1 MFGAWVMGMGYVQ
14 MDGEKK
20 TSKCAA
26 PKIAIVPN
34 QTVLWKTK
42 KSLVPGAG
50 DIESLKLG
58 TN

>member
-1 MFGAWVMGMGYVQ
+1 MLNFGASNLGSG
-14 MDGEKK
+14 G
-20 TSKCAA
+20 ARA
-26 PKIAIVPN
+26 PGRPPGSAPDFRRV
-34 QTVLWKTK
+34 